1 MGILSLIAG
10 GICLII
16 SLGIFLHD
24 IKKATST
31 KDRLGVFFN
40 FVLEPFVGLT
50 SLFYLG
56 LLLVLFGLLK
66 NANLL

>member
-10 GICLII
+10 GICIII
-16 SLGIFLHD
+16 SLSIFIPD

-31 KDRLGVFFN
+31 KDKLGVFFD

-56 LLLVLFGLLK
+56 LLLLFFGLLK
-66 NANLL
+66 IANLL